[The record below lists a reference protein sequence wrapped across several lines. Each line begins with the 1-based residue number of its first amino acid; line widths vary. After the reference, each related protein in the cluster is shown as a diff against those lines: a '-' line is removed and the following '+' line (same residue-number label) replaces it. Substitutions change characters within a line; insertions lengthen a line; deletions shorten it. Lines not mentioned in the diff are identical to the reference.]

1 MGLDIK
7 TIRLCKT
14 DYGEVDPDDY
24 RILEE
29 DEVMQFK
36 NAGLSDK
43 VFTRLETFYD
53 LEGHLTNVVVP
64 RSKMD
69 DWECRSFFGP
79 DELDDDVYYVF
90 EYLPTGQRYEMR
102 CSDLPTFDKQV
113 SVVYYDEEVGYQRKG
128 MNSQFYKD
136 CGEDKLNY
144 FVLDKATLEM
154 YRDTYVDDG
163 MKEHFQE
170 NIIDPFVE
178 GETVAI
184 FSW

>member
-7 TIRLCKT
+7 VIRLCKT
-14 DYGEVDPDDY
+14 DSGEVDPDDY

-43 VFTRLETFYD
+43 VFTRMEI
-53 LEGHLTNVVVP
+53 
-64 RSKMD
+64 
-69 DWECRSFFGP
+69 
-79 DELDDDVYYVF
+79 
-90 EYLPTGQRYEMR
+90 
-102 CSDLPTFDKQV
+102 FDKQV
-113 SVVYYDEEVGYQRKG
+113 SVIYYGETIGYQRKG

-136 CGEDKLNY
+136 YDAGKLNY

-154 YRDTYVDDG
+154 YRDTYVEDG

-170 NIIDPFVE
+170 NIIDPFIE

>member
-14 DYGEVDPDDY
+14 NQGEVDQDDY

-43 VFTRLETFYD
+43 VFTRMETFYD

-64 RSKMD
+64 GSKMD
-69 DWECRSFFGP
+69 DWQWRGFFGP
-79 DELDDDVYYVF
+79 DELEGDSYYIF
-90 EYLPTGQRYEMR
+90 KYLPTGQRYEIR

-113 SVVYYDEEVGYQRKG
+113 SAVYYGETIGYQRKG
-128 MNSQFYKD
+128 MNEQFYKD
-136 CGEDKLNY
+136 YDAGKLNY

-154 YRDTYVDDG
+154 YMETYVVDG

-170 NIIDPFVE
+170 NIIDPFIE
-178 GETVAI
+178 GETAAI

>member
-14 DYGEVDPDDY
+14 DQGELASADY
-24 RILEE
+24 RILED
-29 DEVMQFK
+29 DEVTQFK
-36 NAGLSDK
+36 NAGLSDRI
-43 VFTRLETFYD
+43 FTRMETYYD
-53 LEGHLTNVVVP
+53 LEGHLTKVVVP
-64 RSKMD
+64 GSKMD
-69 DWECRSFFGP
+69 DWEWRRIFWPEEF
-79 DELDDDVYYVF
+79 DDTCYIF
-90 EYLPTGQRYEMR
+90 IYLPTNQRYEIR
-102 CSDLPTFDKQV
+102 SANVWTFDEQV

-136 CGEDKLNY
+136 YDAGKLNY

-154 YRDTYVDDG
+154 YRDTYVDDCL
-163 MKEHFQE
+163 KEHFQE
-170 NIIDPFVE
+170 NIINPFVE

>member
-7 TIRLCKT
+7 TIRLCKN
-14 DYGEVDPDDY
+14 DPGEVDPDDY

-36 NAGLSDK
+36 NVGLSDMIF
-43 VFTRLETFYD
+43 VHMEMYCDFDE
-53 LEGHLTNVVVP
+53 HLTKVVVP
-64 RSKMD
+64 GSKMD
-69 DWECRSFFGP
+69 DWQWHMLFWPEEF
-79 DELDDDVYYVF
+79 DDDACYIF
-90 EYLPTGQRYEMR
+90 TYLPTGQRYEIR

-113 SVVYYDEEVGYQRKG
+113 SVVYYGEEVGYQRKG
-128 MNSQFYKD
+128 MNAQFYKD
-136 CGEDKLNY
+136 YDAGKLNY

-154 YRDTYVDDG
+154 YMDTYVEDG

-170 NIIDPFVE
+170 NIIEPFVE

>member
-7 TIRLCKT
+7 AIRLCKT
-14 DYGEVDPDDY
+14 DPGEVDPDDY

-43 VFTRLETFYD
+43 VFTRME
-53 LEGHLTNVVVP
+53 
-64 RSKMD
+64 
-69 DWECRSFFGP
+69 
-79 DELDDDVYYVF
+79 
-90 EYLPTGQRYEMR
+90 
-102 CSDLPTFDKQV
+102 TFDKQV
-113 SVVYYDEEVGYQRKG
+113 SVVYYGETIGYQRKG
-128 MNSQFYKD
+128 MNEQFYKD
-136 CGEDKLNY
+136 YDAGKLNY

-154 YRDTYVDDG
+154 YMETYVVDG

-170 NIIDPFVE
+170 NIIDQFIE

>member
-14 DYGEVDPDDY
+14 GPGEVDPDDY

-36 NAGLSDK
+36 NAGLSDRI
-43 VFTRLETFYD
+43 FTRMDTFYD
-53 LEGHLTNVVVP
+53 LEGYLTKVVVP
-64 RSKMD
+64 GSKMD
-69 DWECRSFFGP
+69 DWQWIATFWPEES
-79 DELDDDVYYVF
+79 DDTRYIF
-90 EYLPTGQRYEMR
+90 MYLPTNQRYEIR
-102 CSDLPTFDKQV
+102 CADVWIFDEQV
-113 SVVYYDEEVGYQRKG
+113 SVVYYGETMGYQRKG

-136 CGEDKLNY
+136 CGEGKLNY
-144 FVLDKATLEM
+144 FVLNKATLEM
-154 YRDTYVDDG
+154 YRDTYVEDV
-163 MKEHFQE
+163 MKEHFQK